1 MGEFGKRPVPGEF
14 YRHFKGNL
22 YQVKML
28 AKDSEDGKEMVVY
41 QAMYPPFTYY
51 VRRLEEFVSR
61 VDLGKYP
68 DALQMMRFE
77 RVNPAPSSDTEEIQN
92 TGSASGESG
101 FGMFSGAVSFGSSG
115 VSDSYGNVSNTP
127 SQPEM
132 TDEELEYVL
141 CHGNIEKYIHT
152 RISEE
157 DLKRRGMM
165 LFLDAD
171 SVRKKRQ
178 IFMSIGPYLDQII
191 LNNIAVTLDFV
202 LEEEDRDAQYD
213 AILRCL
219 GAREHY
225 EGGRLR

>member
-1 MGEFGKRPVPGEF
+1 MGGYGNRPVSGEF

-41 QAMYPPFTYY
+41 QAMYPPFIYY
-51 VRRLEEFVSR
+51 VRSLEEFVSR
-61 VDLGKYP
+61 VDPDKYP
-68 DALQMMRFE
+68 DAAQTMRFE
-77 RVNPAPSSDTEEIQN
+77 RVNIDQSADSLEVQN
-92 TGSASGESG
+92 TGSFPA
-101 FGMFSGAVSFGSSG
+101 M
-115 VSDSYGNVSNTP
+115 P
-127 SQPEM
+127 PQQEM
-132 TDEELEYVL
+132 TDEELEHVL

-165 LFLDAD
+165 MFFDAD

-191 LNNIAVTLDFV
+191 LNNIALTLDFV

-219 GAREHY
+219 GTREHY